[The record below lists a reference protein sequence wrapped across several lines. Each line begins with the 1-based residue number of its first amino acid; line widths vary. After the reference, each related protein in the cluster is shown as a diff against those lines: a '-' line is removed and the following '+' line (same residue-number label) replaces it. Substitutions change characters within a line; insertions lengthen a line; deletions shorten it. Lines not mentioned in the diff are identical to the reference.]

1 MKKLLSI
8 RYSAGAFNFSIL
20 MLRLTFGLLMIIR
33 HGMPKLMNFAAQSA
47 GFYDPLGIGS
57 KSTLVLV
64 IFAEIFCSLFI
75 VLGLFTRLAVVPLI
89 IVMCFAFF
97 GANAGKVNVIGAE
110 LALLYLTSYVVLLF
124 VGPGRISVDGMMKR

>member
-8 RYSAGAFNFSIL
+8 RYSAGAFNFS
-20 MLRLTFGLLMIIR
+20 MLLLRVSFGLIMIIQ
-33 HGMPKLMNFAAQSA
+33 HGMPKLMDFAQKSK

-57 KSTLVLV
+57 KASLVLV
-64 IFAEIFCSLFI
+64 LFAEIFCSLFI

-97 GANAGKVNVIGAE
+97 GANKGDIVGGEV
-110 LALLYLTSYVVLLF
+110 ALLYLTAYVVLLF
-124 VGPGRISVDGMMKR
+124 LGPGRVSVDGMMKR